1 MQDTSKGHMTGTLG
15 FVPQSAPQQRRY
27 DLAIVGGGIVG
38 LATARELLLR
48 KPGLRLIVV
57 EKDAAIASQQS
68 GHNSGVLHSGIY
80 YAPGSLKA
88 RACVEGRRRLIAFC
102 EENAIPFEL
111 CGKLIVALDES
122 ELPRLEELYRRG
134 TAHSGTGVGVIGAG
148 GLRGGRAP
156 AAGVKAH
163 L

>member
-27 DLAIVGGGIVG
+27 DTAIVGGGIVG

-88 RACVEGRRRLIAFC
+88 RACVEGHRRLIAFC
-102 EENAIPFEL
+102 EENAIPCEL

-134 TAHSGTGVGVIGAG
+134 TANGVTGPGEEGARPPHG
-148 GLRGGRAP
+148 GGPRA
-156 AAGVKAH
+156 ARTH
-163 L
+163 